1 MFFYLLHVS
10 FEFFGQVC
18 QELHRLEVRPE
29 CRKVWDN
36 VFKKKEGK
44 RKRVILF
51 PGNFLLL

>member
-36 VFKKKEGK
+36 ILKK
-44 RKRVILF
+44 
-51 PGNFLLL
+51 